1 MKNDNRISPM
11 GLKGNE
17 INERMKQLMGIT
29 QINEN
34 KSTSVVEL
42 TKLGP
47 DGKVYGIVREN
58 HEYYIK
64 TANKTSDLVL
74 EDFKY
79 IGGLQNKK
87 QEAYPSYAKAIKH
100 LNLNFKSLAESYG
113 KGGDINVFEND
124 NLLKENAFGVGFSS
138 NIGNGFSNEGN
149 MEHNTPLLEK
159 EEELSETE
167 QDIDKMLDE
176 EWKSDFDG
184 NRDFDTYNDDKVDF
198 EKKYGSIYNIVDDI
212 NADITL
218 DDDID
223 NDIFEEF
230 FDNELNKLKKF
241 NLPKGQNLKDGER
254 INFKSSPNGNTLSTD
269 IYTLPNNKYCYWST
283 FKGGYLMGDDKE
295 QIIKLA
301 AIENKLFDI
310 SHSASIDKQT
320 SRGESGWVDE
330 TDSHMS
336 PRNKELAAMK
346 PPYDRITKA
355 DKLKAIGAIQEHK
368 LSIARALTNM
378 DSIIDSLTE
387 GEVKKKVYTLK

>member
-149 MEHNTPLLEK
+149 MEHNTPLLEEG
-159 EEELSETE
+159 EEDNNNPWAICRGQQNKVGKDKMTDAEVESCILQKKKDFNIDENITENEYCGMEEGLSEAE
-167 QDIDKMLDE
+167 QAVEDMVKNPG
-176 EWKSDFDG
+176 KYTG
-184 NRDFDTYNDDKVDF
+184 G
-198 EKKYGSIYNIVDDI
+198 KKQELGI
-212 NADITL
+212 
-218 DDDID
+218 DDDGD
-223 NDIFEEF
+223 GVPNGADK
-230 FDNELNKLKKF
+230 D
-241 NLPKGQNLKDGER
+241 PKDG
-254 INFKSSPNGNTLSTD
+254 S
-269 IYTLPNNKYCYWST
+269 
-283 FKGGYLMGDDKE
+283 
-295 QIIKLA
+295 
-301 AIENKLFDI
+301 
-310 SHSASIDKQT
+310 
-320 SRGESGWVDE
+320 
-330 TDSHMS
+330 
-336 PRNKELAAMK
+336 
-346 PPYDRITKA
+346 
-355 DKLKAIGAIQEHK
+355 IQEHK

-387 GEVKKKVYTLK
+387 GEVKKKLYTLK

>member
-167 QDIDKMLDE
+167 QDIDKMLDG

-184 NRDFDTYNDDKVDF
+184 NRDFDTYHDDKVDF

-330 TDSHMS
+330 TL
-336 PRNKELAAMK
+336 N
-346 PPYDRITKA
+346 
-355 DKLKAIGAIQEHK
+355 EHK